1 MSMMPSITTDFMDEQ
16 PPKLDDESS
25 DDEPL
30 IVEKIEQDI
39 FVNKPTPAIKVIVE
53 DLVEPE
59 FVDVKPKPVKKKRVM
74 TQKQLDQLTKNREK
88 ALASRRAKAL
98 DKQELKDLEAKARL
112 KKKQTLQ
119 QFVDEPISKV
129 VETPTP
135 SPAPAPIPKP
145 IREVVVKEVMPTYD
159 IEAIT
164 SKAVA
169 NALQKHED
177 ARKARKAVKKAK
189 QAEDDKDDDLLD
201 MVFAAQRRP
210 SRQSRGGYNGGG
222 KGFFG

>member
-1 MSMMPSITTDFMDEQ
+1 MSMMPSITTDFMSEQ

-59 FVDVKPKPVKKKRVM
+59 FVDKPKPVKKKRVM

-98 DKQELKDLEAKARL
+98 EKQELKDLEAKARL

-135 SPAPAPIPKP
+135 SPAPVPAPVPLP

-164 SKAVA
+164 SKAVT
-169 NALQKHED
+169 NALQKHEE
-177 ARKARKAVKKAK
+177 ARKVPEVIKVHQK
-189 QAEDDKDDDLLD
+189 
-201 MVFAAQRRP
+201 
-210 SRQSRGGYNGGG
+210 
-222 KGFFG
+222 